1 MKDTAVDWTEIRER
15 LANTNG
21 EAYWRSLEELANT
34 QGFQE
39 LLEREFP
46 QGASEWT
53 DAVSR
58 RHFLSLAAASL
69 ALAGL
74 SACTRQPTE
83 KILPYVQQPEE
94 IVPGEPL
101 YFATAMGLQGTG
113 TGVLVESHTG
123 RPTKIEGNEKHA
135 ASLGATDTM
144 TQASILCLYDPDRS
158 QSVKNAGAI
167 STWGAFLNDLAVRLE
182 TEEARQGA
190 GLRLLTPSVSSPT
203 LVAQIQELLGKYP
216 RAKWHHY
223 EPVSRD
229 NVWEGARLAF
239 DRALEPQYRLDR
251 ADVIVS
257 LDADF
262 LNLGPGHIRYSR
274 EFAKRRRVSEGT
286 DDMNRL
292 YVVEPTPSLTGAMA
306 DHRLAIGGS
315 EIEGLSRAMARRL
328 GISVSNAPTSAP
340 EKWVETVAKDLE
352 AHRGASLIIAGE
364 HQPPAVQAL
373 AHAMNEVLGNNG
385 RTVFYTDPIVASPEG
400 SSSQTASFRDL
411 VEDMRAGRVDNLVI
425 LEANPVYDAP
435 ADFDFAALLDKVA
448 FRVHSGL
455 YEDETADLCHW
466 HIPQAHYLESWGDI
480 RAFDGT
486 ASIVQPLIEPLYG
499 GKTSHEILST
509 FLGQPEPSAHEII
522 QNYWKSQNPKFSWDR
537 ALHDGI
543 VPETNYEPQSASLQE
558 GLDSRLPSPSTT
570 TDGFELVFRP
580 DSSVFDGRF
589 ANNGWLQELPRAS
602 TRLTWDNAALI
613 SRPAADALDLE
624 NGDVVE
630 LKKDDLSVEAPIW
643 ITPGQSK
650 YTITV
655 HLGYGRTKSGRVGTG
670 VGFNAYRLRTSRF
683 PWMDAGIEITKT
695 DKRHSL
701 ASTQNHNVMEG
712 RHLIREAS
720 LADYREH
727 PDFAHELGHEPDE
740 DMTLYPHQNNDGY
753 AWGMVIDL
761 NQCTGCNAC
770 MVACQSENNI
780 PVVGKTE
787 VMRGR
792 EMHWIRVDRYY
803 TGDPDDPAGT
813 VHQPVPCM
821 HCENAP
827 CEPVCPVGATAHGPE
842 GLNEMVYNRCV
853 GTRYCSNNCPYKVRR
868 FNFIQ
873 YSDYDTPVAKLLAN
887 PDVTV
892 RTRGVME
899 KCTYCVQRINVARIQ
914 AKRED
919 RTLADGDVVTA
930 CQGACPAEAITFG
943 DINDRDSRVSR
954 LKADPRNYGI
964 LTQLNVRPRTTYLA
978 KLRNPNPE
986 LEES

>member
-1 MKDTAVDWTEIRER
+1 MKDTVVDWTEIKER
-15 LANTNG
+15 LAKTNG

-34 QGFQE
+34 EGFQE

-53 DAVSR
+53 DTVSR

-101 YFATAMGLQGTG
+101 YFATAMGLRGTG

-123 RPTKIEGNEKHA
+123 RPTKIEGNEKHG

-182 TEEARQGA
+182 TEKAREGA
-190 GLRLLTPSVSSPT
+190 GLRLLTRSLSSPT
-203 LVAQIQELLGKYP
+203 LVAQIQKLLGKYP

-229 NVWEGARLAF
+229 NVWEGAGLAF
-239 DRALEPQYRLDR
+239 GRALEPQYRLDV

-262 LNLGPGHIRYSR
+262 LNLGPGHVRYTR
-274 EFAKRRRVSEGT
+274 EFAKRRQVSEGT

-306 DHRLAIGGS
+306 DHRLAIGGF
-315 EIEGLSRAMARRL
+315 EIEGLSRVIARRL
-328 GISVSNAPTSAP
+328 GISVSNALTSAP
-340 EKWVETVAKDLE
+340 EKWIETVAKDLE
-352 AHRGASLIIAGE
+352 AHRGTSLIIAGE

-400 SSSQTASFRDL
+400 SSSQSASFRDL
-411 VEDMRAGRVDNLVI
+411 VEDMRADRVDNLVI

-435 ADFDFAALLDKVA
+435 ADFDFATLLNKVD
-448 FRVHSGL
+448 FRVHLGL

-466 HIPQAHYLESWGDI
+466 HIPQAHYLESWDDI

-509 FLGQPEPSAHEII
+509 FLDQPDPSAHEII
-522 QNYWKSQNPKFSWDR
+522 QEHWKSKHPGISWDR

-543 VPETNYEPQSASLQE
+543 VPETTSEPQSVSLQE
-558 GLDSRLPSPSTT
+558 GLDSRLPSPSTAS
-570 TDGFELVFRP
+570 DGPELVFRP

-589 ANNGWLQELPRAS
+589 ANNGWLQELPRAL
-602 TRLTWDNAALI
+602 TRITWDNAALI
-613 SRPAADALDLE
+613 SPSAAQARGLQ

-630 LKKDDLSVEAPIW
+630 LKKDDLSVEAPVW
-643 ITPGQSK
+643 ITPGQSTN
-650 YTITV
+650 TITV
-655 HLGYGRTKSGRVGTG
+655 HLGYGRTNSGKVGTG
-670 VGFNAYRLRTSRF
+670 VGFNAYRLRTSRS
-683 PWMDAGIEITKT
+683 PWMDAGLEINKT
-695 DKRHSL
+695 DKQHPL

-740 DMTLYPHQNNDGY
+740 DMTLYPHQKNDGY

-803 TGDPDDPAGT
+803 NGDLETPET

-853 GTRYCSNNCPYKVRR
+853 GTRYCANNCPYKVRR

-873 YSDYDTPVAKLLAN
+873 YSDYDTPVAKLLSN

-899 KCTYCVQRINVARIQ
+899 KCTYCVQRVNVARIQ

-919 RTLADGDVVTA
+919 RTMADGDVVTA
-930 CQGACPAEAITFG
+930 CQGACPAKAITFG
-943 DINDRDSRVSR
+943 DINDRGSRVSE